1 MKHQPVRPGQTT
13 TPGTM
18 CPALFGKCVG
28 SLMSPAKHVPL
39 KMTGP
44 TIYSTVLIRED
55 LKHLT
60 ICDPIL
66 EKVVKGEKEKMR
78 LFKIQTKMCLNT
90 V

>member
-1 MKHQPVRPGQTT
+1 
-13 TPGTM
+13 
-18 CPALFGKCVG
+18 
-28 SLMSPAKHVPL
+28 MSPAKHVTL

-66 EKVVKGEKEKMR
+66 EKVVKGERKKCFYSRFRPKCVSTPFNGLNMYNV
-78 LFKIQTKMCLNT
+78 ITKAAFDLL
-90 V
+90 VQSGA